1 MKRDE
6 AIKLVQSGF
15 EQLESALQN
24 GKSDQLKAYLSTMAR
39 FHSYSF
45 RNLVMIWSQRE
56 DATKVAGFRTWQKLG
71 RSVKKGEKGIAVFA
85 PMRFKVKAKA
95 GTESDRSSDRK
106 KPSSESDSML
116 GFKVVHVFDI
126 SQTEGDSLPDFAAV
140 AGDVG
145 NNLERIQ
152 EVVIQNGIELEFQN
166 LGSAN
171 GYSAGGKIV
180 IDESLSDAEK
190 FQTIAHELA
199 HERLH
204 QGVRKSETSKKVR
217 ETEAEAVGFIVS
229 QAFGLD
235 SGTHCSD
242 YIQLYDG
249 NAETLRESLD
259 HIQKTAQWIIESVA
273 VIESEASE
281 VEAV

>member
-39 FHSYSF
+39 FHNYSF

-71 RSVKKGEKGIAVFA
+71 RNVKKGEKGIAIFA

-95 GTESDRSSDRK
+95 GAETDSNNNQQDSST
-106 KPSSESDSML
+106 DSNSMI

-126 SQTEGDSLPDFAAV
+126 SQTEGDSLPDFALV
-140 AGDVG
+140 TGDVG
-145 NNLERIQ
+145 TNLERIQ
-152 EVVIQNGIELEFQN
+152 QVVVQNGIELEFEN

-204 QGVRKSETSKKVR
+204 QGVRRSETTKKVR

-235 SGTHCSD
+235 SVTHCSD

-249 NAETLRESLD
+249 NAETLRESLEQ
-259 HIQKTAQWIIESVA
+259 IQKTAQWIIESVGA
-273 VIESEASE
+273 IESEASE
-281 VEAV
+281 AEAV